1 MVDVDD
7 AEARARV
14 LPHLSSAVS
23 LKRTQLDGMIES
35 ALVPVPKMQGRINE
49 KYGAKLSGR
58 LYLKLDSHLPI
69 AGSIKARGGI
79 YEVLKHTEDLAL
91 EHGLITLKDSYEVL
105 ADDQNRKFFSRYTIQ
120 VGSTGNLGL
129 SIGIMSATV
138 GYQVIVHMSADARN
152 GRRSAAQPRRDGN
165 RI

>member
-1 MVDVDD
+1 MTEEEQAQAVKLTMADVDD
-7 AEARARV
+7 AEARLQRFA
-14 LPHLSSAVS
+14 PFI
-23 LKRTQLDGMIES
+23 KRCFPETDAADGMIES

-49 KYGAKLSGR
+49 RYIGAKLSGR

-120 VGSTGNLGL
+120 VGSTGNLG
-129 SIGIMSATV
+129 
-138 GYQVIVHMSADARN
+138 
-152 GRRSAAQPRRDGN
+152 
-165 RI
+165 